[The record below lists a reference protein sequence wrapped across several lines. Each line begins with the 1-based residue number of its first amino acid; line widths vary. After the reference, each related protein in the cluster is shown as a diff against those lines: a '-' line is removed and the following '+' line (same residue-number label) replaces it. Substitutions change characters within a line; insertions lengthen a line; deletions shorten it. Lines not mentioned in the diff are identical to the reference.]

1 MVNLFFEVNC
11 IQNRLQGRGDPEN
24 VSAELNFGNETQ
36 EYLCV
41 AAGHRRACSG
51 VFGSGGHRQEGK
63 LAPTPTPRPKSAKLF
78 KLRKIIA

>member
-11 IQNRLQGRGDPEN
+11 IQNGLQGLSDPEN

-41 AAGHRRACSG
+41 AAGHTRACSD
-51 VFGSGGHRQEGK
+51 VFGSGGHLWEVK
-63 LAPTPTPRPKSAKLF
+63 LVPCPCPKSAKLF
-78 KLRKIIA
+78 KM